1 MNFWPKSPNFSRR
14 RFIQS
19 TSLVAATL
27 LLPAGVRKAAAQT
40 ATPQRGGTLRVSM
53 SPGSTSDTLDPMTYP
68 DSPQFTAGLTLAN
81 CLVEID
87 KDKQPIP
94 ELAESWE
101 SSDAFKRWKFTL
113 RSGVTF
119 HNGKPL
125 TSADVVYSLKRHIA
139 PDSTSAAAGLLADI
153 EDVVADGDLGV
164 VITHKTGTP
173 DMPVILGDFHL
184 IIIPEGFTDFANFVG
199 TGPYKL
205 LRFEPGVVLETER
218 NENYWKSDRAFVDK
232 FDLVFINDDTAAANA
247 LLTGEVQ
254 AVSKLGAQ
262 IAKRLQSQ
270 GGVNLITSEGAS
282 CNNIAMNCQSKL
294 FADNNVRMAMK
305 LAIDRQKMLEFIG
318 AGFGSVGNDNPIPA
332 NDPYFNAELK
342 QREYDP
348 EQAKFFLKKAG
359 LDSLDLTF
367 QVSDASFSGAVDSAA
382 MMQESAKSAGLN
394 IAIKKEP
401 SDGYWSDV
409 WRKSDFMSTYFG
421 TRPTPDMMFSIFYKS
436 GAPWNESYWNNEQ
449 FDKLLVAGRQTDD
462 VAKRKEIYGE
472 MQQLAHDDS
481 GIAIF
486 MMPSIIDAYAPEVQ
500 GAVADGVRT
509 MMGARVAERV
519 WLQA

>member
-1 MNFWPKSPNFSRR
+1 MKSMTTNFTRR
-14 RFIQS
+14 RMLQG
-19 TSLVAATL
+19 TSLVAASL
-27 LLPAGVRKAAAQT
+27 LLPPGVRPASAQS

-53 SPGSTSDTLDPMTYP
+53 SPGSTSDTLDPMTFL
-68 DSPQFTAGLTLAN
+68 DSPQYTAGLTLGN

-87 KDKQPIP
+87 KDRKPIP

-101 SSDAFKRWKFTL
+101 SSEASKKWKFNL

-119 HNGKPL
+119 HNGKPM
-125 TSADVVYSLKRHIA
+125 TAADVVYSLKRHIA
-139 PDSTSAAAGLLADI
+139 PDSTSAAAGLLADLD
-153 EDVVADGDLGV
+153 DVVADGDLGV
-164 VITHKTGTP
+164 IITHKTGTP

-184 IIIPEGFTDFANFVG
+184 VIIPEGFTDFANFVG

-205 LRFEPGVVLETER
+205 VRFEPGVVLETER
-218 NENYWKSDRAFVDK
+218 NENYWKPDRAFVDK

-254 AVSKLGAQ
+254 GVSKLVAQ
-262 IAKRLQSQ
+262 IAKRLQAQ
-270 GGVNLITSEGAS
+270 GGVNLITSEGGS
-282 CNNIAMNCQSKL
+282 CNNLDMNCQSKL
-294 FADNNVRMAMK
+294 FADNNVRTAVK
-305 LAIDRQKMLEFIG
+305 LAIDRQKMVEFIG
-318 AGFGSVGNDNPIPA
+318 SGFGAVGNDNPIPS
-332 NDPYFNAELK
+332 NDPFFNAELK

-348 EQAKFFLKKAG
+348 DQAKFLLKQAG

-367 QVSDASFSGAVDSAA
+367 QVSDASYSGAVESAA
-382 MMQESAKSAGLN
+382 LLQESAKAAGLN

-409 WRKSDFMSTYFG
+409 WLKSDFMSSYFG

-436 GAPWNESYWNNEQ
+436 SAPWNESHWNNEK
-449 FDKLLVAGRQTDD
+449 FDQLLVAGRQTDD
-462 VAKRKEIYGE
+462 FAKRKEIYDE

-500 GAVADGVRT
+500 GTVSDGVRT

-519 WLQA
+519 WLQT